1 MATTNIHPIH
11 CTLKKAIDYIC
22 DPKKT
27 NNQKDISTINCNI
40 GTAEKM
46 FTYTRKKHFSDVNI
60 LAFHIVQSF
69 KVGEVT
75 TEQAQAIGKELMN
88 RLLGDKYEV
97 IIATHSDTKCIH
109 NHFIVNSVNMINGKA
124 FSTEHDRKSYPAWR
138 KIRNINDKL
147 MIENGLDVV
156 NSPENK
162 GKSYYEW
169 AMSKQG
175 KSWKEQLKAIID
187 DTIRKSDNFSDY
199 LTKMRN
205 QNVIVRYE
213 PYKTKEG
220 MILAYKQQGQKNFI
234 YSKKLGKFYSE
245 RAIKERIERCVK
257 RRDMTSTERRQERIL
272 NDDGKLKK
280 LYDVESYNEK
290 GLREWAK
297 NENRK
302 IKMQTLVTLHKKG
315 FSSAYELNLY
325 CEDLKKT
332 IDDNSNKYTDVKSK
346 LIELQTVLKY
356 VEMYRDNEEIYDYY
370 KNKTLYPDRYFR
382 SHETEILL
390 FEESKEELKK
400 YGDNIPNRAQL
411 KNKISEMESY
421 LTELRQSNRELR
433 DELYSLDTLQ
443 YNLGIIY
450 DDEPVIEPEREP
462 NEQQSTERKKRRS
475 DDFDMEL

>member
-1 MATTNIHPIH
+1 M
-11 CTLKKAIDYIC
+11 
-22 DPKKT
+22 
-27 NNQKDISTINCNI
+27 
-40 GTAEKM
+40 M
-46 FTYTRKKHFSDVNI
+46 
-60 LAFHIVQSF
+60 
-69 KVGEVT
+69 
-75 TEQAQAIGKELMN
+75 
-88 RLLGDKYEV
+88 
-97 IIATHSDTKCIH
+97 
-109 NHFIVNSVNMINGKA
+109 NGKA
-124 FSTEHDRKSYPAWR
+124 FSSEYDRKHDPAWQ
-138 KIRNINDKL
+138 KIFHITEDISREFGISTDEKALQNA
-147 MIENGLDVV
+147 M
-156 NSPENK
+156 SK
-162 GKSYYEW
+162 GKSYFEW
-169 AMSKQG
+169 TMNKQG
-175 KSWKEQLKAIID
+175 MSWKSQLKAIID

-205 QNVIVRYE
+205 QNISVRYE

-220 MILAYKQQGQKNFI
+220 MILAYKQEGQKNFI

-257 RRDMTSTERRQERIL
+257 RRDMTSTERRQKRIL

-280 LYDVESYNEK
+280 LYDVESYSEK

-302 IKMQTLVTLHKKG
+302 IKMQTLVTLHKNG

-356 VEMYRDNEEIYDYY
+356 VEMYRDYEEIYDYY

-411 KNKISEMESY
+411 KNKISEMDNY

-450 DDEPVIEPEREP
+450 DDESVIEPEKEP
-462 NEQQSTERKKRRS
+462 TEQQASEQKKRRS